1 MTTQGQ
7 IVEIPINS
15 PLYSVKRPEF
25 FTKREMLIWE
35 ARLPCYSLFDGFL
48 VGGHSGLEN
57 YKLGQRRGIKVGGK
71 KKPLYVIAIDPENN
85 RLFVGAGEDHPGLWT
100 RVLSFAT
107 NHFDW
112 NQENIFTAEDLEQG
126 ITVEVSSSVL
136 EEKISATL
144 FVFEETVFLEFK
156 KPTLMILIENP
167 LHLFYQNKNIANTFK

>member
-7 IVEIPINS
+7 IVEIPVNS
-15 PLYSVKRPEF
+15 SLYSVKKPVF
-25 FTKREMLIWE
+25 LTKREKLIWE

-57 YKLGQRRGIKVGGK
+57 YKLGQRRGINVGGK
-71 KKPLYVIAIDPENN
+71 KKPLYVVEIDPENN

-100 RVLSFAT
+100 GVLSFTA

-112 NQENIFTAEDLEQG
+112 NQENNFTAEELETG
-126 ITVEVSSSVL
+126 IAIEISSSVL

-144 FVFEETVFLEFK
+144 YILEETVFLEFE
-156 KPTLMILIENP
+156 KPALMILKENP